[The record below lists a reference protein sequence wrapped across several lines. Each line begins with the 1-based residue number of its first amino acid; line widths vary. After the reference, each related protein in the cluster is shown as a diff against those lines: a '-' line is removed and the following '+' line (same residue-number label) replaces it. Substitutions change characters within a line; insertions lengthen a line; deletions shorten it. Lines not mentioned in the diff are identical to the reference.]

1 VLLVVSSG
9 VFLSSLDQFIVNIAF
24 PAIGQDFAPVSR
36 ASLSW
41 VLTGYTIG
49 FAALLA
55 PAGRLADRFGRRRL
69 FLSGMVVF
77 TTASAAA
84 GASWNVASLVS
95 FRVVQ
100 SFGAAMVMSTSLA
113 LLLHT
118 FPPARRA
125 FAISVWSAVGAVAAT
140 CGPTIGG
147 LLVQSSWRWIFLVN
161 LPVGVAA
168 MLVGRRVLTES
179 RDAEETRWPD
189 FLGTALIVTGVA
201 AVTFGLVVGADRG
214 YRDTIVVAAL
224 AGGAVA
230 LVATVL
236 RAAWTPARLVPVLP
250 LPLFRVRTFA
260 TANLAMTTFMIAF
273 GALMLGNVLFF
284 TEVWHLPSV
293 RIGLYLLPA
302 PAIAALVAVP
312 GGWLGN
318 RLGHGPVAAFGVA
331 LYGFACLWFASVLGP
346 APEYVRDY
354 LPGQVIA
361 GIGGGTHVH
370 QLRVRRLVHPAAGVA
385 GQRIGHAQRG
395 PADRHGA
402 RRRAAVRRDGHR
414 RRRSA
419 RAVPPGLAVHGHRG
433 RRDQPHRRLHR
444 PGAKLHCGARG
455 RARRRADRRAGRRGA
470 GVMVRTFHAHRRG

>member
-1 VLLVVSSG
+1 VVSSG
-9 VFLSSLDQFIVNIAF
+9 VFLSSLDQFIVNVAF
-24 PAIGQDFAPVSR
+24 PAIGQEFAPVSR

-84 GASWNVASLVS
+84 GAAWNVESLVT

-100 SFGAAMVMSTSLA
+100 SFGAAMVMATSLA
-113 LLLHT
+113 LLLHA

-161 LPVGVAA
+161 LPVGLAA
-168 MLVGRRVLTES
+168 MLVGRRALAES
-179 RDAEETRWPD
+179 RDAEETRLPD
-189 FLGTALIVTGVA
+189 FLGTLLVVTGVA
-201 AVTFGLVVGADRG
+201 GVTLGLVLGADRG
-214 YRDTIVVAAL
+214 YRDTVVVTAL
-224 AGGAVA
+224 AAGAVA

-250 LPLFRVRTFA
+250 LPLFRVRTFGL
-260 TANLAMTTFMIAF
+260 ANLSMTTFMVAF

-284 TEVWHLPSV
+284 TEVWRLASV
-293 RIGLYLLPA
+293 QIGLYLLPG
-302 PAIAALVAVP
+302 PAIAALVALP
-312 GGWLGN
+312 GGWLGH
-318 RLGHGPVAAFGVA
+318 RLGHGPVAAVGVA
-331 LYGFACLWFASVLGP
+331 LYGFGCLWFAHVLGP
-346 APEYVRDY
+346 APEYVRDF

-361 GIGGGTHVH
+361 GIGVGLTFTNFASAVSSTLPSEWLASGSATLSAARQFGTV
-370 QLRVRRLVHPAAGVA
+370 LGVA
-385 GQRIGHAQRG
+385 LLFAVIGTTAGGPLAPFQRAWLVMAAVAGLTSLTALFIG
-395 PADRHGA
+395 PARGST
-402 RRRAAVRRDGHR
+402 VE
-414 RRRSA
+414 
-419 RAVPPGLAVHGHRG
+419 PGTELVAEA
-433 RRDQPHRRLHR
+433 P
-444 PGAKLHCGARG
+444 A
-455 RARRRADRRAGRRGA
+455 
-470 GVMVRTFHAHRRG
+470 

>member
-1 VLLVVSSG
+1 
-9 VFLSSLDQFIVNIAF
+9 
-24 PAIGQDFAPVSR
+24 
-36 ASLSW
+36 
-41 VLTGYTIG
+41 
-49 FAALLA
+49 
-55 PAGRLADRFGRRRL
+55 
-69 FLSGMVVF
+69 MVVF

-189 FLGTALIVTGVA
+189 FLGTALIVTGIA

-302 PAIAALVAVP
+302 PAIAAMVAVP

-361 GIGGGTHVH
+361 GIGVGLTFTNFASAVSSTLPPAWLASGSATLSAARQIGTVLGVALLFAVMGTAVGG
-370 QLRVRRLVHPAAGVA
+370 LLAPFRRAWLFMATVAGVTSLT
-385 GQRIGHAQRG
+385 
-395 PADRHGA
+395 
-402 RRRAAVRRDGHR
+402 AAFI
-414 RRRSA
+414 
-419 RAVPPGLAVHGHRG
+419 
-433 RRDQPHRRLHR
+433 
-444 PGAKLHCGARG
+444 G
-455 RARRRADRRAGRRGA
+455 RARSSTVEPGA
-470 GVMVRTFHAHRRG
+470 EPGAERIAELVAEAPA

>member
-9 VFLSSLDQFIVNIAF
+9 VFLSSLDQFIVNVAF
-24 PAIGQDFAPVSR
+24 PAIGQEFAPVSR

-77 TTASAAA
+77 TAASAAA
-84 GASWNVASLVS
+84 GASWNVESLVA
-95 FRVVQ
+95 FRVIQ
-100 SFGAAMVMSTSLA
+100 STGAAMVMGTSLA
-113 LLLHT
+113 LLLHA
-118 FPPARRA
+118 FPPGRRA
-125 FAISVWSAVGAVAAT
+125 FAISVWSAVGAIAAT

-161 LPVGVAA
+161 LPVGLAA

-189 FLGTALIVTGVA
+189 FVGTLLLVAGVA
-201 AVTFGLVVGADRG
+201 GVTLGLVLGADRG
-214 YRDTIVVAAL
+214 YRDPVVVSAL

-230 LVATVL
+230 LVATVV

-260 TANLAMTTFMIAF
+260 AANLAMTTFMIAF

-284 TEVWHLPSV
+284 TEIWHLPSV
-293 RIGLYLLPA
+293 RIGMYLLPA

-312 GGWLGN
+312 GGWLGH
-318 RLGHGPVAAFGVA
+318 RLGHGPVATFGVA
-331 LYGFACLWFASVLGP
+331 LYGFGCLWFANVLGP
-346 APEYVRDY
+346 SPEYVRDF
-354 LPGQVIA
+354 LPGQVIC
-361 GIGGGTHVH
+361 GIGVGLTFTNFASAVSSTLPPAWLASGSATLSAARQIGTVF
-370 QLRVRRLVHPAAGVA
+370 GVA
-385 GQRIGHAQRG
+385 LLFAVIGTTAGG
-395 PADRHGA
+395 PLAPF
-402 RRRAAVRRDGHR
+402 RRAWLVMATV
-414 RRRSA
+414 S
-419 RAVPPGLAVHGHRG
+419 GLASLTAAIIG
-433 RRDQPHRRLHR
+433 Q
-444 PGAKLHCGARG
+444 ARG
-455 RARRRADRRAGRRGA
+455 STVEPDGEPAVELIAEAPA
-470 GVMVRTFHAHRRG
+470 